1 MVYSIRESA
10 AAVWLLYLR
19 KSRQDN
25 PDETVEEVLSKHE
38 TQLQEYAERELGG
51 RIPEENIYREVVSGE
66 SIDDRIEI
74 KKLLARI
81 EDPAVRG
88 VLVIEPQ
95 RLSRGD
101 LEDCGRLINAFRFTK
116 TDVLTPYMNYDL
128 DNKMER
134 KFFQDELLRGR
145 DFLEYT
151 KEILFRGR
159 IAAVKRGCYI
169 NRMAPYGYKK
179 ITIGK
184 DHTLEIVEDEAA
196 VVRLIFSL
204 YITEGLTPYRIAC
217 KLNEMGIKSARGGLW
232 IKDTIR
238 HILRNVHYNGKTV
251 FNQIKITPVLEN
263 GEIVHRKLTQPV
275 EDVIIAEGKHP
286 AIIDDETWRMAQE
299 LVARNPREKH
309 TYELKNPLSGVLRCA
324 KCGKVLFYHSYQHA
338 ATRYECRTRPLCY
351 KSVKASDMM
360 DAVLH
365 ALENSELP
373 ELQARVKNNDG
384 DALKIQQ
391 ALLKKLE
398 KQMAE
403 FRDQED
409 TQYELLETGRYTQ
422 DVFDRRNVALRAKM
436 EDCQSQIYQAKAAM
450 PKSVDYA
457 ERVVALQDAIN
468 ILRDPLAAAK
478 DKNRILKAIVERI
491 DYTGPERYGDVYHR
505 QGARYKQGT
514 FTLDITLR
522 V

>member
-1 MVYSIRESA
+1 
-10 AAVWLLYLR
+10 
-19 KSRQDN
+19 
-25 PDETVEEVLSKHE
+25 
-38 TQLQEYAERELGG
+38 
-51 RIPEENIYREVVSGE
+51 
-66 SIDDRIEI
+66 
-74 KKLLARI
+74 
-81 EDPAVRG
+81 
-88 VLVIEPQ
+88 
-95 RLSRGD
+95 
-101 LEDCGRLINAFRFTK
+101 
-116 TDVLTPYMNYDL
+116 
-128 DNKMER
+128 
-134 KFFQDELLRGR
+134 
-145 DFLEYT
+145 
-151 KEILFRGR
+151 
-159 IAAVKRGCYI
+159 
-169 NRMAPYGYKK
+169 
-179 ITIGK
+179 
-184 DHTLEIVEDEAA
+184 
-196 VVRLIFSL
+196 
-204 YITEGLTPYRIAC
+204 
-217 KLNEMGIKSARGGLW
+217 
-232 IKDTIR
+232 
-238 HILRNVHYNGKTV
+238 
-251 FNQIKITPVLEN
+251 
-263 GEIVHRKLTQPV
+263 
-275 EDVIIAEGKHP
+275 
-286 AIIDDETWRMAQE
+286 
-299 LVARNPREKH
+299 
-309 TYELKNPLSGVLRCA
+309 
-324 KCGKVLFYHSYQHA
+324 
-338 ATRYECRTRPLCY
+338 
-351 KSVKASDMM
+351 MM